1 MTVNPNASTT
11 DVEDLDRY
19 RHDPVAFITE
29 CLVDPETNQP
39 FELYPAQVEF
49 LRAALTLTD
58 DGRLPAPELLF
69 GAPKKSGKT
78 AMAAMCMVYVIL
90 VLAGR
95 HGEGYV
101 VANDLEQAQGRV
113 FDAICKIIR
122 ASPMLRHSAV
132 VTGKKIT
139 FSTGAR
145 IEAIAADYAGA
156 AGSNAHFV
164 CFDELWGYTTERST
178 RLWDE
183 MVPPP
188 TRQITARLTTTYAG
202 FEGESTLLEE
212 LYKRGKKG
220 RKIGDGLFRA
230 KGLTMAWHHKPVAPW
245 QTEEW
250 LEQMRE
256 QLRPNAYIRMI
267 ENKFVTNESTFV
279 DMDWWDACV
288 DRDAR
293 PVLAD
298 RALKVWVGLD
308 GSVKHDQTAIVACT
322 FDTETKRVRLVW
334 HRIFQPSKASPLDFE
349 ATVERGMT
357 ELRDRFRVQ
366 RVLFDP
372 YQLQSVSQRLTKAG
386 LPMEEYPQTS
396 NRLEEMGTNLYEL
409 IKHRNLTVYPDKEV
423 RLAVS
428 RSVAVET
435 PRGWKIA
442 KEKTSHKIDVVV
454 AMAMA
459 ALGAVESQGHLPTG
473 AIPVLWTPQELK
485 ESDARVRMEYA
496 RASGVIPEPV
506 KVFGN
511 FAFGG
516 DSSMPDSVARE
527 DDDKPP
533 PGLAPSPFV

>member
-1 MTVNPNASTT
+1 MT
-11 DVEDLDRY
+11 EDLDRY
-19 RHDPVAFITE
+19 RRDPVAFITE

-39 FELYPAQVEF
+39 FQLYRAQIAF
-49 LRAALTLTD
+49 LRAALTIGD
-58 DGRLPAPELLF
+58 DGRLPAPELLY

-78 AMAAMCMVYVIL
+78 ALGAMCMIYVVV

-113 FDAICKIIR
+113 FDAICKIVR
-122 ASPMLRHSAV
+122 ASPMLRHSATI
-132 VTGKKIT
+132 TGKRIT
-139 FSTGAR
+139 FSTGAT
-145 IEAIAADYAGA
+145 IEAIATEYAGA

-164 CFDELWGYTTERST
+164 CFDELWGYTTERSR

-188 TRQITARLTTTYAG
+188 TRQVAARLTTTYAG

-212 LYKRGKKG
+212 LYKRGRKGKKV
-220 RKIGDGLFRA
+220 DDSLFRA
-230 KGLTMAWHHKPVAPW
+230 KGLVMAWHHRPVAPW

-267 ENKFVTNESTFV
+267 ENRFVTSESSFV

-298 RALKVWVGLD
+298 KGLKVWVGVD
-308 GSVKHDQTAIVACT
+308 GSVKHDQTAIVACA
-322 FDTETKRVRLVW
+322 FDGETKRVRLVW
-334 HRIFQPSKASPLDFE
+334 HRIFQPSKRSPLDFE
-349 ATVERGMT
+349 ATVEQSML

-372 YQLQSVSQRLTKAG
+372 YQLQSVSQRLIKAG

-396 NRLEEMGTNLYEL
+396 GRLEEMGTGLYEL
-409 IKHRNLTVYPDKEV
+409 IKHRNLTVYPDKDV

-428 RSVAVET
+428 RSVAVESS
-435 PRGWKIA
+435 RGWKIS
-442 KEKTSHKIDVVV
+442 KEKTSHKVDVVI
-454 AMAMA
+454 ALAMA
-459 ALGAVESQGHLPTG
+459 ALGAVESQGRPPTG
-473 AIPVLWTPQELK
+473 GLPLLYGSDELR
-485 ESDARVRMEYA
+485 EEDFRVALAHA
-496 RASGVIPEPV
+496 RAAGTIANPV
-506 KVFGN
+506 PVFGGY
-511 FAFGG
+511 AFGG
-516 DSSMPDSVARE
+516 NSAMPDSVHRDDE
-527 DDDKPP
+527 DEK
-533 PGLAPSPFV
+533 LAATRGKTKPSPFV